1 MLKREH
7 VLMICVGVLLL
18 SCVYLLWD
26 NKRLKKR
33 IALKPQE
40 VVVNKQ
46 TPEPEPEAEPEA
58 TEAEPEATE
67 AEPEANNGM
76 DYYVNENIPDDL
88 KEELNNLNLEDDGE
102 SNEEIHDEPLDEI
115 HDEPLEEI
123 HGEPLEEIHGEP
135 LEEIHGEPLE
145 EIHGEPL
152 EEIHGEPLEEMHG
165 EMMTNQID
173 DFVEEIM
180 IDTKP
185 EDSELLDLELQLE
198 HKIKSSL
205 EKVNNYTEESLN
217 AMNLKQLA
225 DVCREN
231 NLKIKGKKSEIVERI
246 LSM

>member
-102 SNEEIHDEPLDEI
+102 SNEEIHDE
-115 HDEPLEEI
+115 EI
-123 HGEPLEEIHGEP
+123 HGEPLDEIHGEP
-135 LEEIHGEPLE
+135 LDEIHGEPLD

-185 EDSELLDLELQLE
+185 ENNELLDLELQLE

>member
-102 SNEEIHDEPLDEI
+102 SNEEIHDE
-115 HDEPLEEI
+115 EI
-123 HGEPLEEIHGEP
+123 HGEPLD
-135 LEEIHGEPLE
+135 

-185 EDSELLDLELQLE
+185 ENNELLDLELQLE

>member
-58 TEAEPEATE
+58 ESA
-67 AEPEANNGM
+67 EANNGM

-102 SNEEIHDEPLDEI
+102 SNEEIHDE
-115 HDEPLEEI
+115 EI
-123 HGEPLEEIHGEP
+123 HGEPLDEIHGEP
-135 LEEIHGEPLE
+135 LDEIHGEPLD

-185 EDSELLDLELQLE
+185 ENNELLDLELQLE

>member
-26 NKRLKKR
+26 NKRLNKR
-33 IALKPQE
+33 LALKPQE

-46 TPEPEPEAEPEA
+46 TPEPEGEAADEAADEAERD
-58 TEAEPEATE
+58 
-67 AEPEANNGM
+67 ANNGM

-102 SNEEIHDEPLDEI
+102 SNEEPLEEI
-115 HDEPLEEI
+115 HGEPLEEI
-123 HGEPLEEIHGEP
+123 RGEPLEEIHGEP

-145 EIHGEPL
+145 EIHGEQ
-152 EEIHGEPLEEMHG
+152 II
-165 EMMTNQID
+165 NQIE

-198 HKIKSSL
+198 QKIKSSL

-225 DVCREN
+225 DVCRDN

>member
-1 MLKREH
+1 
-7 VLMICVGVLLL
+7 
-18 SCVYLLWD
+18 
-26 NKRLKKR
+26 
-33 IALKPQE
+33 
-40 VVVNKQ
+40 
-46 TPEPEPEAEPEA
+46 
-58 TEAEPEATE
+58 
-67 AEPEANNGM
+67 M

-102 SNEEIHDEPLDEI
+102 SNEEIHDE
-115 HDEPLEEI
+115 EI
-123 HGEPLEEIHGEP
+123 HGEPLDEIHGEP
-135 LEEIHGEPLE
+135 LDEIHGEPLE

-185 EDSELLDLELQLE
+185 ENNELLDLELQLE

>member
-1 MLKREH
+1 MIKREH

-58 TEAEPEATE
+58 ESA
-67 AEPEANNGM
+67 EANNGM

-102 SNEEIHDEPLDEI
+102 SNEEIHDEEIHGEPLDEI
-115 HDEPLEEI
+115 HGEPLDEI
-123 HGEPLEEIHGEP
+123 HGEPLEEIHD
-135 LEEIHGEPLE
+135 EPLE

-185 EDSELLDLELQLE
+185 ENNELLDLELQLE

>member
-152 EEIHGEPLEEMHG
+152 EEMHG

>member
-1 MLKREH
+1 MIKREH

-26 NKRLKKR
+26 NKRLKKSL
-33 IALKPQE
+33 ALKPQE

-46 TPEPEPEAEPEA
+46 KPEPEAAAADAEV
-58 TEAEPEATE
+58 TEEETT
-67 AEPEANNGM
+67 EANNGM

-88 KEELNNLNLEDDGE
+88 KEELNNLNLEDDDE
-102 SNEEIHDEPLDEI
+102 SNEETL
-115 HDEPLEEI
+115 
-123 HGEPLEEIHGEP
+123 GEPIEETLGEP
-135 LEEIHGEPLE
+135 IEETLGEPIE
-145 EIHGEPL
+145 ETLGEPI
-152 EEIHGEPLEEMHG
+152 EETLGEPIEETLG

-185 EDSELLDLELQLE
+185 ENNELLDLELQLE
-198 HKIKSSL
+198 QKLKGSL
-205 EKVNNYTEESLN
+205 KKETIYSEESLN

-225 DVCREN
+225 DICREN
-231 NLKIKGKKSEIVERI
+231 SLKIKGKKSEIVERI

>member
-46 TPEPEPEAEPEA
+46 KPEANEAEPEA
-58 TEAEPEATE
+58 TEAAEATE

-102 SNEEIHDEPLDEI
+102 SLE
-115 HDEPLEEI
+115 EPLEEI

-135 LEEIHGEPLE
+135 LEEMHGEPLE
-145 EIHGEPL
+145 EMHGEPL
-152 EEIHGEPLEEMHG
+152 EEMHGEPLEEMHG

-185 EDSELLDLELQLE
+185 ENNELLDLELQLE

>member
-58 TEAEPEATE
+58 ESA
-67 AEPEANNGM
+67 EANNGM

-152 EEIHGEPLEEMHG
+152 EEMHG

-185 EDSELLDLELQLE
+185 ENNELLDLELQLE

>member
-46 TPEPEPEAEPEA
+46 TPEPEP
-58 TEAEPEATE
+58 EAEPEATE

-135 LEEIHGEPLE
+135 LEEIHGEPIE
-145 EIHGEPL
+145 ETLGEPI
-152 EEIHGEPLEEMHG
+152 EETLGEPLEEMHG